1 MDALLF
7 DMDDTLYDHLEPFA
21 LAYEDMFA
29 GTYAISVEHLFF
41 ISRKYSDKAFERL
54 QCGGITM
61 DELCIYRIQKAFQEL
76 HIEIP
81 AGQAREFQR
90 RYAGYQ
96 MEVRISDKMKE
107 ILAFCKEKV
116 PMGII
121 TNGTT
126 DHQRPKIEQ
135 LGIRQWIPDQNIF
148 ISEEMGM
155 DKPDKRIFCKACER
169 MGIARENVWFVGD
182 SYVNDIEGAQNAGLH
197 TIWIRRRS
205 HNQQTG
211 SVSPDHCV
219 KTEEELYMLLQKLLA
234 AGD

>member
-96 MEVRISDKMKE
+96 MKVSISEKMKG
-107 ILAFCKEKV
+107 ILSFCKERI

-121 TNGTT
+121 TNGTA

-197 TIWIRRRS
+197 PIWIRRRS

-234 AGD
+234 AGN